1 MKVDVRDFGDVI
13 VVDLEGRLVS
23 GDGADMLG
31 EIVVTLLEEH
41 WKKILLNCK
50 GVKTVDSTGAGMLV
64 ACLKAAKQEGA
75 SLKLLSPTERV
86 SKSLQIGQLLPLFEI
101 FDDEYTAVKSF

>member
-1 MKVDVRDFGDVI
+1 M
-13 VVDLEGRLVS
+13 VDLDGRLVS

-41 WKKILLNCK
+41 WKKIVLNFK
-50 GVKTVDSTGAGMLV
+50 GVKTIDSTGAGMLV
-64 ACLKAAKQEGA
+64 ACLKAAKHEGA
-75 SLKLLSPTERV
+75 ALKLLNPTERV

-101 FDDEYTAVKSF
+101 FTDEQKAVASF